1 MAGEVLMNWLG
12 KVRPQ
17 IALAIMGLSIIS
29 IVALAMPDTEYI
41 AVVTGCTSGVVALG
55 LKVLESE

>member
-1 MAGEVLMNWLG
+1 MEWLG

-17 IALAIMGLSIIS
+17 IALAILALGIIS
-29 IVALAMPDTEYI
+29 GMALSQPSVEYI
-41 AVVTGCTSGVVALG
+41 AVVTACTSGIVALG

>member
-1 MAGEVLMNWLG
+1 MNWLG

-17 IALAIMGLSIIS
+17 IALAILGLSVIS
-29 IVALAMPDTEYI
+29 LAALFMPSSEYI
-41 AVVTGCTSGVVALG
+41 AVVTGCTSGIVALG

>member
-1 MAGEVLMNWLG
+1 MNWLG

-29 IVALAMPDTEYI
+29 IVALTMPDTEYI
-41 AVVTGCTSGVVALG
+41 AVVTACTSGIVALG

>member
-1 MAGEVLMNWLG
+1 MNWLG